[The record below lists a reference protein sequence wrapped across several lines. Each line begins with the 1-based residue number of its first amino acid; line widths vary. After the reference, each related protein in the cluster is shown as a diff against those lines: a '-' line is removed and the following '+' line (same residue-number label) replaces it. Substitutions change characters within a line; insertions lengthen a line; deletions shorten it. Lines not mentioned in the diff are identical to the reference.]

1 MPVSSDTPRLADN
14 ASQVLFPDQSEL
26 VEICDLEDEE
36 FPLHLPAYYDW
47 MLQHSSRSNYRRV
60 VALIGVA
67 TLFIALLALI
77 VYSSSNVPPSML
89 VSPVSSPHRAHAE
102 NAFASG
108 YRA

>member
-1 MPVSSDTPRLADN
+1 MPVSSDTPRLANN

-26 VEICDLEDEE
+26 IEICDLEDEE

-47 MLQHSSRSNYRRV
+47 MLQNSRPDYRRV
-60 VALIGVA
+60 VAVIGVA

-77 VYSSSNVPPSML
+77 VYTSSNVPPSML

-108 YRA
+108 YWA